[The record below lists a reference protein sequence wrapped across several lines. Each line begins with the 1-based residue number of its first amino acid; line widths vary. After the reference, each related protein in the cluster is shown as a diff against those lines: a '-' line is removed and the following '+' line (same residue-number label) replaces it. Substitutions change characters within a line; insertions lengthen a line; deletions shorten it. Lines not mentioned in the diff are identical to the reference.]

1 MPTASTPLAS
11 TTPASVSD
19 VQNQIAITNPTDVNA
34 VSNLGDTVSN
44 TLLNN
49 PSVTDTAA
57 QQMVEQYLAVLTQSA
72 NSATLDPN
80 SAQTLMTALAT
91 VVNTNTSNLLSSE
104 AVNSAIDS
112 INRLLD
118 PALVTSDSQLSAI
131 GTVMDG
137 LIDSQ
142 LNSTDTAIA
151 EALRQVVQNALLTT
165 LTQTNAPV
173 TFESESFTAYA
184 ASGQPQNVLAGTGID
199 VPLTV
204 VTANGTD
211 ITNSNVV
218 VSVTQWEPG
227 RFPGESRLV
236 RLCV

>member
-1 MPTASTPLAS
+1 M
-11 TTPASVSD
+11 
-19 VQNQIAITNPTDVNA
+19 I
-34 VSNLGDTVSN
+34 
-44 TLLNN
+44 
-49 PSVTDTAA
+49 
-57 QQMVEQYLAVLTQSA
+57 EQYLALLTQSA
-72 NSATLDPN
+72 NLANLDSN
-80 SAQTLMTALAT
+80 SSQTLMTALAT
-91 VVNTNTSNLLSSE
+91 VVSKNTSDLLTSE

-112 INRLLD
+112 INRLLN
-118 PALVTSDSQLSAI
+118 VTSNSQLSAI
-131 GTVMDG
+131 GTIMDG

-173 TFESESFTAYA
+173 TFESESFSAYA

-236 RLCV
+236 LICVRVGESDTLHRLW